1 MSFKKPFR
9 AVPVRLSPAYL
20 AQQRREA
27 RTTMALRLGG
37 VFAVGLV
44 AALALHWLRDDP
56 VAPPSPEP
64 AMFEAPVATPE
75 PVVRERPM
83 SAAELDAQ
91 QPSGGSGPAA
101 APPVERHVV
110 RRLATTTTA
119 FRDCRA
125 AWAAGAAPI
134 YRGQPGY
141 DVSMDGDLDGI
152 ACEPVRR

>member
-9 AVPVRLSPAYL
+9 AVPVQLSPAYL
-20 AQQRREA
+20 ARQRREA
-27 RTTMALRLGG
+27 RMTLALRLVA
-37 VFAVGLV
+37 VFAVGLL
-44 AALALHWLRDDP
+44 AALALHWFRSEP
-56 VAPPSPEP
+56 TVSRPQEP
-64 AMFEAPVATPE
+64 AMVEAPIVMPE
-75 PVVRERPM
+75 PVVREPPM

-91 QPSGGSGPAA
+91 QPSGGGGLATPR
-101 APPVERHVV
+101 VERHTV
-110 RRLATTTTA
+110 RSQATATV

-141 DVSMDGDLDGI
+141 DISMDGDRDGI

>member
-9 AVPVRLSPAYL
+9 AVPVQLSPAYR
-20 AQQRREA
+20 AQQQRESRKA
-27 RTTMALRLGG
+27 SALLLLA

-44 AALALHWLRDDP
+44 AALSLHWLRSEP
-56 VAPPSPEP
+56 AAPLPPEP
-64 AMFEAPVATPE
+64 AMIEAPIGMPE

-91 QPSGGSGPAA
+91 QPSAGGGHAIA
-101 APPVERHVV
+101 RVERGIV
-110 RRLATTTTA
+110 RSQATATV